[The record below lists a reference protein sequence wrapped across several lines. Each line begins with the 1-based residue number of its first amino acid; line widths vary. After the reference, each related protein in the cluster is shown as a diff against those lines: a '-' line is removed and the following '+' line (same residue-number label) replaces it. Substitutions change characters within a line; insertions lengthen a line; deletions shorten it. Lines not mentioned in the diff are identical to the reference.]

1 MNPVARQ
8 YSAGG
13 VVIDRGRV
21 LMIRTRT
28 LRGRTVWTFPKG
40 RLEKG
45 EAQWEAALREVQE
58 ETGYLCRLKGRLNE
72 TSFWFR
78 RDTLRVHKTVQW
90 FLLEPLRRAGP
101 PDPREVDEVRWV
113 PVREAYAK
121 LSYTSDR
128 KLLAGVEENGLLSS
142 AG

>member
-1 MNPVARQ
+1 MSSVAYQ

-13 VVIDRGRV
+13 IVADGGRV

-45 EAQWEAALREVQE
+45 ERHWEAALREVHE
-58 ETGYLCRLKGRLNE
+58 ETGYLCRLKSRLGP

-78 RDTLRVHKTVQW
+78 RDATRVRKTVQW

-121 LSYTSDR
+121 LSYASDR
-128 KLLAGVEENGLLSS
+128 RLLAGVEEEGLLE
-142 AG
+142 G